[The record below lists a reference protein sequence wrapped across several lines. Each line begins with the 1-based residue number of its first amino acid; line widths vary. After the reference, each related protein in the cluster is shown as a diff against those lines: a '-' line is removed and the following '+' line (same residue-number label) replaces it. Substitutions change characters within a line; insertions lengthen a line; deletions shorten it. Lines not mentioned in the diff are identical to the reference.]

1 MKVGFP
7 SPDVRLVCLLFQPIT
22 QQQMSILALWLH
34 PVPFP
39 LKWIRRQWKRLT
51 ALAGMKHGQVNP
63 FASEILRGKLLE
75 VLWTIRCLPA
85 VILPE
90 FQEKIFAIMEDQDSP
105 LREQGAAPVD
115 GPCKI
120 IKPYLGMC
128 GKKFRVGGSQRTKRS
143 RCPRGERKNA
153 CKRLRKRPLCPPW
166 RLR

>member
-22 QQQMSILALWLH
+22 QQQMSILALWLY

-39 LKWIRRQWKRLT
+39 LKWIRRQWDRLT
-51 ALAGMKHGQVNP
+51 ALAAMERGQVNP
-63 FASEILRGKLLE
+63 LAPEILRGKLLE
-75 VLWTIRCLPA
+75 VLWTIRDLP
-85 VILPE
+85 ILPE
-90 FQEKIFAIMEDQDSP
+90 LQEEIFGIMEDQRSP
-105 LREQGAAPVD
+105 FGEQRAAPVD

-120 IKPYLGMC
+120 IKPYLGMR
-128 GKKFRVGGSQRTKRS
+128 GKKFRVGGSQCTKRS